1 MVRQAAARPAQP
13 SASRAAREHEPF
25 QTRNSASYTKLDSD
39 SRKARRKRPKLAP
52 VLAPLRLS
60 LIAVPLL
67 ASACGNDGVIVNN
80 GAYVD
85 NMDGLF
91 SALFQLAQ

>member
-1 MVRQAAARPAQP
+1 
-13 SASRAAREHEPF
+13 
-25 QTRNSASYTKLDSD
+25 
-39 SRKARRKRPKLAP
+39 